1 MKFLRKRS
9 LVLTNVFSALALAF
23 VSFPVIAED
32 DDHSMKDVDQAVETW
47 GLRLQEKVAFQLQQ
61 EMTTNIELQYEKQ
74 LAQQTSDDA
83 MEQVA
88 LAASIEQD
96 PVISTDSAKMVANVV
111 PAGNEGDCDN

>member
-1 MKFLRKRS
+1 VKFLRKRS

-32 DDHSMKDVDQAVETW
+32 DDHSMKDVDQVVETW

-61 EMTTNIELQYEKQ
+61 EMATDIELQYEKQ
-74 LAQQTSDDA
+74 LAQQTSVA

-88 LAASIEQD
+88 LAASVEQD

-111 PAGNEGDCDN
+111 PARNECDCDN